1 MSFFE
6 DIATALDSDGIE
18 SRVGGEVLFVP
29 ITSDVEIQF
38 VEVDPHL
45 PAANVYIAAAD
56 VDEDDE
62 DFSAALVSVVFSV
75 ADAVRTVAAHMA
87 EDQVITVLRDLL
99 DGTDERI
106 GDLEFFQDP
115 TDPNLV
121 RAEVGAAS
129 ELQVL
134 VAAVDDVPRA
144 SVSFVTTSD
153 EYEDMVDQAIDELWE
168 SNSED
173 DAVLTEADRQR
184 LFAHLSDEAAL
195 ASQEILELGSFADFD
210 KLFDV
215 LALAAEQA
223 ENWESQLM
231 PVDDDLLEPDV
242 YDLYGAD
249 HDDVVATSAAGLLG
263 HGELDDGDLDD
274 DDDLEWDIDDDLDGE
289 DEDDDDLDGD
299 DDDDEDLDDDDLDDE
314 DDDEDDDDDF
324 DDDDE
329 DDFIDDED
337 DEDSDDD
344 SDDGVSGA
352 EAGKTAGDTTGK
364 PEKPA
369 DR

>member
-1 MSFFE
+1 MDMSYFE

-75 ADAVRTVAAHMA
+75 EDAVRTVAAHMA

-106 GDLEFFQDP
+106 GELEFFQDP
-115 TDPNLV
+115 ADPNLV
-121 RAEVGAAS
+121 RAEVGTAS

-144 SVSFVTTSD
+144 TVSFVTTSD

-231 PVDDDLLEPDV
+231 PVDDDFLEPDV

-249 HDDVVATSAAGLLG
+249 HDDVVATSGAGLLG
-263 HGELDDGDLDD
+263 GAELDDE
-274 DDDLEWDIDDDLDGE
+274 DDLEWDIDDDLD
-289 DEDDDDLDGD
+289 DEDDDDLD
-299 DDDDEDLDDDDLDDE
+299 EDDDDDLDD
-314 DDDEDDDDDF
+314 DE
-324 DDDDE
+324 
-329 DDFIDDED
+329 DED
-337 DEDSDDD
+337 DEDSDDAD
-344 SDDGVSGA
+344 GSESNDADGVSGA
-352 EAGKTAGDTTGK
+352 EAGDTAGDAAGETSG
-364 PEKPA
+364 EAGEPA